1 MKNQEPTNSENTE
14 QAIILEELISEGKR
28 VKLEKK
34 KTVYMALPGKTR
46 TWVAV

>member
-14 QAIILEELISEGKR
+14 QAIILEELISEGKW

-34 KTVYMALPGKTR
+34 KKQCIWLLLVKLELG
-46 TWVAV
+46 

>member
-14 QAIILEELISEGKR
+14 QAIILEELISEGKW

-34 KTVYMALPGKTR
+34 KKNSVYGSY
-46 TWVAV
+46 W